1 VLGDNPVILLV
12 NEPIPV
18 PSDVFVESDT
28 SKPVLDE
35 AFHTTPLAVIGEPPS
50 AVMFP
55 PLTAVEAVIEL
66 AATVALRVAKDPA
79 DVVKLISVP

>member
-1 VLGDNPVILLV
+1 LGDSPVILLV
-12 NEPIPV
+12 KEPVPV

-28 SKPVLDE
+28 FRPVLDE
-35 AFHTTPLAVIGEPPS
+35 ACHTTPLAVIGEPPS